1 MNRDEFRKQ
10 AHEVADWM
18 ADYLENLTG
27 LRVTPE
33 IAPGDIKQ
41 MLPEKAPEEAE
52 DFSAIFDDFKS
63 VILPGMTHW
72 QHPGFFG
79 YFPANNSEPS
89 ILAEMV
95 TATMGAQCMVWL
107 TSPAAEELEERMME
121 WLRDLLGLPAVFT
134 GVIQDSSSSATL
146 VALLTAREKR
156 SGYMINQQGYSGNEK
171 YRVYASE
178 QAHSSVD
185 KGVRIA
191 GLGHENLVKIGTDE
205 AFAMRPDLLEEAIC
219 RDLAA
224 GFKPLAVVS
233 TFGTTGSTA
242 VDPVGRIDAI
252 CKRYGTWH
260 HVDASYTGTAL
271 MLPEVR
277 DAFPD
282 AGMCDSF
289 VVNPHK
295 WMFTNFDC
303 SAYFVRDKQALT
315 DTFSIL
321 PEYLKTDQDRQVNNY
336 RDWGIPLGRRFR
348 ALKLWFVMRRFGVRG
363 MQEKIRNHIAFGQWI
378 REQVFATA
386 ELELMA
392 PATFNLVCFRFHPEG
407 MEDPRALNRL
417 NESVLRALNRSGRV
431 FLTHTKLGGAFVIR
445 FVNGQTDIT
454 FDEIRSG
461 WSHVMT
467 AGSEAISGFTGDMKE
482 PAK

>member
-18 ADYLENLTG
+18 ADYLEDISG
-27 LRVTPE
+27 QRVTPE
-33 IAPGDIKQ
+33 VSPGDIKQ
-41 MLPEKAPEEAE
+41 KLPGTAPEAGE
-52 DFSAIFDDFKS
+52 DFGAIFDDFKS

-89 ILAEMV
+89 ILAEMI

-121 WLRDLLGLPAVFT
+121 WLRDLLGLPETFT

-146 VALLTAREKR
+146 VTLLTAREKR
-156 SGYMINQQGYSGNEK
+156 SDYAINQQGYSGNEK

-191 GLGHENLVKIGTDE
+191 GFGHANLVKIGTDDT
-205 AFAMRPDLLEEAIC
+205 FAMRTDLLDDAI
-219 RDLAA
+219 RHDLET
-224 GFKPLAVVS
+224 GFTPLAVVS

-252 CKRYGTWH
+252 CKRYNIWH
-260 HVDASYTGTAL
+260 HVDASYAGTAL

-277 DAFPD
+277 ATFPD
-282 AGMCDSF
+282 AARCDSF

-303 SAYFVRDKQALT
+303 SAYFVRDRKALT
-315 DTFSIL
+315 DTFAIL
-321 PEYLKTDQDRQVNNY
+321 PEYLKTDQDRLVNNY
-336 RDWGIPLGRRFR
+336 RDWGVPLGRRFR
-348 ALKLWFVMRRFGVRG
+348 ALKLWFVMRRYGILG
-363 MQEKIRNHIAFGQWI
+363 LQEKIRNHITYGQWVK
-378 REQVFATA
+378 EQVISNGD
-386 ELELMA
+386 LELLA
-392 PATFNLVCFRFHPEG
+392 PAHFNLVCFRFHPDG
-407 MEDPRALNRL
+407 MNETASLNRL
-417 NESVLRALNRSGRV
+417 NEAVLRAINRSGRV
-431 FLTHTKLGGAFVIR
+431 FLTHTKLGDAFAIR
-445 FVNGQTDIT
+445 FVNGQTDIS
-454 FDEIRSG
+454 FEEVRRG
-461 WSHVMT
+461 WEYVVTTGMAAV
-467 AGSEAISGFTGDMKE
+467 AGILNGRQENSN
-482 PAK
+482 